1 MKKFEGTLSLV
12 GSDLK
17 KNILAKTHASS
28 GSGLCRRQIS
38 QNLKRIESTDT
49 EVFEGTVQIGGVR
62 RQGLTDGTQTRT
74 HLRNFGRILNRVRIF
89 SRVKKLLPQ
98 KRVGRIRAINTYRG
112 LIDTELTKTPM
123 NRKGARGRTCNMN
136 QCASIRGTIGNNRRN
151 KGSIIC
157 TRRRIDNEGMA
168 LCNGLNNIL
177 LTRGQIA
184 CTAFLIGVTVIG
196 IGLGKRTRDR
206 TSSRRIPGKST
217 NHAVLH

>member
-1 MKKFEGTLSLV
+1 MKKFAGTLSLV

-89 SRVKKLLPQ
+89 SRVKKLLP
-98 KRVGRIRAINTYRG
+98 
-112 LIDTELTKTPM
+112 
-123 NRKGARGRTCNMN
+123 
-136 QCASIRGTIGNNRRN
+136 
-151 KGSIIC
+151 
-157 TRRRIDNEGMA
+157 
-168 LCNGLNNIL
+168 
-177 LTRGQIA
+177 
-184 CTAFLIGVTVIG
+184 
-196 IGLGKRTRDR
+196 
-206 TSSRRIPGKST
+206 
-217 NHAVLH
+217 